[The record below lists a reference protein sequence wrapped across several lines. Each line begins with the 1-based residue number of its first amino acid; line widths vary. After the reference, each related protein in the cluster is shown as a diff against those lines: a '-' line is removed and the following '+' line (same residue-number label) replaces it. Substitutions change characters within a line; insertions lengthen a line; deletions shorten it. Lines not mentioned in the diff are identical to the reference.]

1 MKKSFYKLKVD
12 PEFEA
17 LIPPMKE
24 PQYILLEKELKES
37 GCNKSIRTWDGYII
51 EGYQRYALCI
61 KHRIPFSIV
70 RMWFPTRNDVIAWI
84 CNSQLSR
91 QGLIDEN
98 RRYLIGMQYNAE
110 RAALEDSNESAA
122 NYGAERRIAEKLSE
136 KHGASLATIRRYG
149 RYTRAVDYVET
160 IVPGFRQTLLSGEY
174 KLPITHMIKI
184 ASFSTEQIKVVVS
197 RLEDQ
202 KKSMQSQLPYLN
214 QTISSRTHVSGESV
228 RPSIKDMPAFDP
240 DAEINALALTVPTW
254 TGSIDR
260 VMNSVEL
267 GAVSAKA
274 KNNLRVKMLDL
285 QHHVNNYLSTVGDIT

>member
-17 LIPPMKE
+17 LIPPMKD
-24 PQYILLEKELKES
+24 PQYILLEKELKEF

-51 EGYQRYALCI
+51 EGFQRYNLCM

-84 CNSQLSR
+84 CDNQLSR

-110 RAALEDSNESAA
+110 REAAESSNE
-122 NYGAERRIAEKLSE
+122 NTGTYGAERKIVENLSV
-136 KHGASLATIRRYG
+136 KYGASLATIRRYG

-174 KLPITHMIKI
+174 RLPIIHMIKI
-184 ASFSTEQIKVVVS
+184 ASFSTEQIKIVVS

-202 KKSMQSQLPYLN
+202 KKALQSQLPSLN
-214 QTISSRTHVSGESV
+214 QTISNRTRISGGNAG
-228 RPSIKDMPAFDP
+228 PSIKDMPAFDP

-267 GAVSAKA
+267 GAVSTKA
-274 KNNLRVKMLDL
+274 KNNLRAKMLDL
-285 QHHVNNYLSTVGDIT
+285 KHHVNNYLSTVGDDS

>member
-17 LIPPMKE
+17 LIPPMKD
-24 PQYILLEKELKES
+24 PQYILLEKELKEF

-51 EGYQRYALCI
+51 EGFQRYNLCM

-84 CNSQLSR
+84 CDNQLSR

-110 RAALEDSNESAA
+110 REAAESSNE
-122 NYGAERRIAEKLSE
+122 NTGTYGAERKIVENLSV
-136 KHGASLATIRRYG
+136 KYGASLATIRRYG
-149 RYTRAVDYVET
+149 RYTRAVDYVEGL
-160 IVPGFRQTLLSGEY
+160 VPGFRNTLLTGEY
-174 KLPITHMIKI
+174 RLPVEHMIRM
-184 ASFSTEQIKVVVS
+184 SGFSAEQIQVVVS
-197 RLEDQ
+197 RLEEQ
-202 KKSMQSQLPYLN
+202 RKARQSQTPFLN
-214 QTISSRTHVSGESV
+214 YAALGRTHNSGGSKV
-228 RPSIKDMPAFDP
+228 PTVKDMPAFDP

-267 GAVSAKA
+267 GAVSTKA
-274 KNNLRVKMLDL
+274 KNNLRAKLLDL
-285 QHHVNNYLSTVGDIT
+285 KQHVNNYLSTVGDDS